1 MPLLVNGEEIDETV
15 IEAEVESLRGRF
27 LQLTPEQRAQ
37 HGLDGDA
44 MERCAREWSREN
56 VIERTLLRQ
65 EALKDAEP
73 IPNDVIERALDEA
86 KKRHGGAEQFSL
98 ARADSNELQQDLEV
112 RIRLDRLLGKVTAK
126 LSPPKSKEVAEYYRK
141 HKDQFHSPELVRAA
155 HIVKHVNEN
164 RDEKSAAE
172 EIEQVAEELRQG
184 AAVEE
189 LADRYSD
196 CGGNG
201 GDLGY
206 FARGQMVEEFDEVVF
221 SMDVGQ
227 VSPVFRTSFG
237 FHIAKLLDKQPA
249 RIKPL
254 AEVQG
259 EIKTELHRLKQIR
272 AIESFVDQLRAR
284 AEIQDVAP
292 AETASMISRS

>member
-1 MPLLVNGEEIDETV
+1 
-15 IEAEVESLRGRF
+15 
-27 LQLTPEQRAQ
+27 
-37 HGLDGDA
+37 
-44 MERCAREWSREN
+44 
-56 VIERTLLRQ
+56 
-65 EALKDAEP
+65 
-73 IPNDVIERALDEA
+73 VIERALDEA

-98 ARADSNELQQDLEV
+98 ARADNNELQQDLEV

-126 LSPPKSKEVAEYYRK
+126 LSLPKSKEIAEYYRK
-141 HKDQFHSPELVRAA
+141 HKDQFRSPELVRAA

-164 RDEKSAAE
+164 RDEKTAAE
-172 EIEQVAEELRQG
+172 EIEKVAEEVRGG

-189 LADRYSD
+189 LADRHSD

-227 VSPVFRTSFG
+227 VSPVFRTAFG

-254 AEVQG
+254 GEVQG
-259 EIKTELHRLKQIR
+259 EIKNELHRLKQIR

-292 AETASMISRS
+292 VETASLTSRS

>member
-1 MPLLVNGEEIDETV
+1 
-15 IEAEVESLRGRF
+15 
-27 LQLTPEQRAQ
+27 
-37 HGLDGDA
+37 
-44 MERCAREWSREN
+44 

-65 EALKDAEP
+65 EALKDTEP
-73 IPNDVIERALDEA
+73 IPSDVIERALDEA

-98 ARADSNELQQDLEV
+98 ARADNNELQQDLEL
-112 RIRLDRLLGKVTAK
+112 RIRLDRLLGKITAK
-126 LSPPKSKEVAEYYRK
+126 LSPPKPKEIAEYYRK
-141 HKDQFHSPELVRAA
+141 HKNQFHSPELTRAA

-164 RDEKSAAE
+164 RDEKTAAE
-172 EIEQVAEELRQG
+172 EIEKIAAELCEG
-184 AAVEE
+184 AAFEE
-189 LADRYSD
+189 LADQYSD

-227 VSPVFRTSFG
+227 VSPDFRTAFG
-237 FHIAKLLDKQPA
+237 FHIAKLIDKQPA

-254 AEVQG
+254 TDVQE
-259 EIKTELHRLKQIR
+259 EIKAELHRLKQTR

-292 AETASMISRS
+292 AETASVMSRS

>member
-1 MPLLVNGEEIDETV
+1 MPLLVNGEEVDETV

-27 LQLTPEQRAQ
+27 LQLTPEQRVQ

-44 MERCAREWSREN
+44 MERRAREWAREN

-65 EALKDAEP
+65 EAFKDAEP
-73 IPNDVIERALDEA
+73 IPNEVIERALDRA

-98 ARADSNELQQDLEV
+98 ARTDNNELQQDLEV
-112 RIRLDRLLGKVTAK
+112 RIRLDRLLGKVTAR
-126 LSPPKSKEVAEYYRK
+126 LSLPKSKDIAEYYRK
-141 HKDQFHSPELVRAA
+141 HKDQFRSPELVRAA

-164 RDEKSAAE
+164 RDEKTAAE
-172 EIEQVAEELRQG
+172 EIEKVAEELREG
-184 AAVEE
+184 AAFEE
-189 LADRYSD
+189 LADRHSD

-206 FARGQMVEEFDEVVF
+206 FACGQMVEEFDEVVF
-221 SMDVGQ
+221 SLDVGQ

-237 FHIAKLLDKQPA
+237 FHIATLLDKQPA

-259 EIKTELHRLKQIR
+259 EIKNELHRLKQIR

-292 AETASMISRS
+292 AETASVMSRS